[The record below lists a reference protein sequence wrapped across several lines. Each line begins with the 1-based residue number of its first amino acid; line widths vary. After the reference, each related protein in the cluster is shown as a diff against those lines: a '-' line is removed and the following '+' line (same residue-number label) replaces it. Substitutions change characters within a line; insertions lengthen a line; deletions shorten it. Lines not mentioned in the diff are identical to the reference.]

1 MIPEF
6 QFKKKSDFQKKI
18 EIKEFLSSKKVRI
31 TGGVAAGV
39 LAVSLTAA
47 AFAGGH
53 TVDSKVTAALQ
64 EKTAGVTTQIASSE
78 KALQEQMKQADVSMS
93 KLESVM
99 TGVTMDTAA
108 GFNSD
113 MVSSEAVQEEVAA
126 DETAASADAV
136 AVPDT
141 AEVSEQ
147 AVEPVTQE
155 PERPQLVGFSNPGIA
170 KVEEYVNI
178 RTSAKED
185 ADVCGKLGRNTACEI
200 LGEEN
205 GWYHIVT
212 NGVDGYIKAEYLYT
226 GDEAW
231 ALADQLKYP
240 YVKVITETLYVR
252 EQPNTE
258 SSIVAMAAMDQ
269 KMDILEMQDEW
280 VKVQV
285 DGKEGYINKSYI
297 AIEYTLPKGEAVEVE
312 KKETKETKETTKN
325 SSSSKK
331 NSSKKSS
338 SESSSSAKPAKDCS
352 SVVEYATQFVG
363 NPYVYGGTSLT
374 NGTDCSGFTM
384 SVYAKFGVYLPHS
397 SSAQASCGVK
407 VSASDL
413 QPGDLIFYGSGSG
426 INHVAMYIGGGQ
438 IVHASTERTG
448 IKISNAFYR
457 TPVTIRRVMR

>member
-18 EIKEFLSSKKVRI
+18 EIKEFLSGKKVRI

-39 LAVSLTAA
+39 LAVGLTAA
-47 AFAGGH
+47 AFAGSH

-78 KALQEQMKQADVSMS
+78 KTLQEQMKQADVSMS

-99 TGVTMDTAA
+99 TGTTMDMSA
-108 GFNSD
+108 GFNVD
-113 MVSSEAVQEEVAA
+113 LVSAEAVEEEVAA
-126 DETAASADAV
+126 DEAAES
-136 AVPDT
+136 
-141 AEVSEQ
+141 
-147 AVEPVTQE
+147 VTQE
-155 PERPQLVGFSNPGIA
+155 AVTAQAVVSEPAAEPAVQEPVRPQLVGFSNPGISKA
-170 KVEEYVNI
+170 EDYVNI

-231 ALADQLKYP
+231 ALADQLKYA

-252 EQPNTE
+252 EQPSTE
-258 SSIVAMAAMDQ
+258 SNIVAMAAMDQ
-269 KMDILEMQDEW
+269 KLNIVEMQDEW
-280 VKVQV
+280 VKVQIE
-285 DGKEGYINKSYI
+285 GKEGYLNKAYI
-297 AIEYTLPKGEAVEVE
+297 AVEYTLPKGEAVVVE
-312 KKETKETKETTKN
+312 KKETAKDKN
-325 SSSSKK
+325 SSKK
-331 NSSKKSS
+331 SSSKKSS